1 MPKKPPKLRPDTAE
15 IAYRVMLEA
24 TGQAEKTPPRE
35 EREKNPEAARRG
47 RRGGR
52 KGGKARAAK
61 LTPEPRTDVARVAA
75 NARWRKGELPD

>member
-1 MPKKPPKLRPDTAE
+1 MPKKPPKLRPDVAE

-24 TGQAEKTPPRE
+24 TGQAEKTRPPE

-47 RRGGR
+47 RKGGE

-61 LTPEPRTDVARVAA
+61 LTAEQRAEVARIAA
-75 NARWRKGELPD
+75 LARWRKGELPD